1 MSIGLIGT
9 KLGMTREFMET
20 GQSVPVTVIKIEKGR
35 VLDIITNEKRGYNAV
50 KIGFFKIKN
59 SKVKKQMKGYFVK
72 KNTEPKKILKEFRV
86 ENNGQYKEGNEIG
99 LEIFKDKKFLDVKA
113 KTIGKGFAG
122 VMKRWNFGGLRAS
135 HGVSVS
141 HRSHGSTGQRQD
153 PGKVFKG
160 KKMAGHMGDKQR
172 TILNLEVV
180 KSDLE
185 NNLLYLKGSIPG
197 SKNSTVLLRESIKN
211 VTRKTIKEKYEAKV
225 KAAAAKKELR
235 ESNLFNAKL
244 LYVNKLMQSYDLNAK
259 QQRAIVEALDN
270 MSLLIFKGNSIHRV
284 RSNSEGNE
292 ISISLIS
299 QIQSEQAPIPRI
311 TRILKSD
318 TVDYKQSTSIL
329 ASVVIK
335 EDSSQAPEMNWQFWE
350 YSDDPSK
357 PCKDDD
363 PDNKVC
369 GSFSPSE
376 GSNNSWGVIVSDSE
390 DPKTWYYDVFSD
402 YTPSGDNNSITQHKL
417 VFEAKNRQRIGVRQ
431 RFFISVTGPV
441 PVSNTT
447 NTSPS
452 LDEFSAQRIRTCRSW
467 R

>member
-9 KLGMTREFMET
+9 KFGMTREFMET

-86 ENNGQYKEGNEIG
+86 ENNEQYKEGNEIG

-160 KKMAGHMGDKQR
+160 KKMAGHMGDKSR
-172 TILNLEVV
+172 TILNLEVI

-197 SKNSTVLLRESIKN
+197 AKNSTVLLRESVKN
-211 VTRKTIKEKYEAKV
+211 ITRKTIKEKHDAKI
-225 KAAAAKKELR
+225 KETAAKKG
-235 ESNLFNAKL
+235 K
-244 LYVNKLMQSYDLNAK
+244 K
-259 QQRAIVEALDN
+259 
-270 MSLLIFKGNSIHRV
+270 
-284 RSNSEGNE
+284 
-292 ISISLIS
+292 
-299 QIQSEQAPIPRI
+299 
-311 TRILKSD
+311 
-318 TVDYKQSTSIL
+318 
-329 ASVVIK
+329 
-335 EDSSQAPEMNWQFWE
+335 
-350 YSDDPSK
+350 
-357 PCKDDD
+357 
-363 PDNKVC
+363 
-369 GSFSPSE
+369 
-376 GSNNSWGVIVSDSE
+376 
-390 DPKTWYYDVFSD
+390 
-402 YTPSGDNNSITQHKL
+402 
-417 VFEAKNRQRIGVRQ
+417 
-431 RFFISVTGPV
+431 
-441 PVSNTT
+441 
-447 NTSPS
+447 
-452 LDEFSAQRIRTCRSW
+452 
-467 R
+467 